1 MFGFSI
7 YIPIV
12 STLGVVVLIL
22 AAEGF
27 RRASAGV
34 SACRDV
40 WRDPR
45 GTWPS
50 RTAQLSGCAE
60 QVFDSTQTIGE
71 LSEVGPGGVLLR

>member
-1 MFGFSI
+1 MVGFSI
-7 YIPIV
+7 YIPVV

-27 RRASAGV
+27 GRAGV
-34 SACRDV
+34 SACRNV

-50 RTAQLSGCAE
+50 RRARLSGCAE

-71 LSEVGPGGVLLR
+71 LSKVGLGGVLLR